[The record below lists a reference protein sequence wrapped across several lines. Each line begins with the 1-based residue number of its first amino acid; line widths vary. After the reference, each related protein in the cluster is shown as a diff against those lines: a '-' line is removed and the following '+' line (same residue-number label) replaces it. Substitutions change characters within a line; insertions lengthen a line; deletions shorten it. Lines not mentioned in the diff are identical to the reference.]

1 MHMNIF
7 DFLNKHGIEYHNKKL
22 IEQAFIHSSYVNEH
36 KGNFGDSFELF
47 FLIPLLAS
55 ECFTKLYFCFLY
67 ETIF

>member
-36 KGNFGDSFELF
+36 KGNFGDNEDLNLWVMQFYRYGYQIKSTLSIH
-47 FLIPLLAS
+47 L
-55 ECFTKLYFCFLY
+55 
-67 ETIF
+67 